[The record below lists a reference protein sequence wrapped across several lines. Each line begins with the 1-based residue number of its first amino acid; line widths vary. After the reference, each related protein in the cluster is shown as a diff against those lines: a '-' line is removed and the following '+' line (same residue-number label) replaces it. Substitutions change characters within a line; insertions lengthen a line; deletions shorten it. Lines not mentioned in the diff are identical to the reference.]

1 MCNNDEGMRG
11 FMEIGNELKVNT
23 PIMDFIGNYSEKGNS
38 RFHMPG
44 HKGKAHLGFEE
55 YDITEINGADNLYHA
70 DGIIAKSE
78 AIASKL
84 FGSDRSFYSTEGSSQ
99 CIKAMLK
106 IVMDEYKGD
115 KKPYIIAARN
125 VHKAFIYGVALLD
138 MDVRFI
144 YEEGSSFCSDVIDS
158 KVLEDILSKADYL
171 PAAVYITSPDYL
183 GKLSDVKAL
192 AKACHKFNVPL
203 IVDNAHGAYLH
214 FLEDKIHPMDL
225 GADMCCDSAHKT
237 LPVLTGGA
245 YLHLADSYKEVD
257 DEAVKEAMSLF
268 GSTSP
273 SYLTLISLDK
283 CNEYLAKDY
292 QSELTDTLKRIGAIK
307 NKYKE
312 LLLDNTEDLKITVK
326 LDGRDK
332 DKLENVLKE
341 CKIEPEYMDDD
352 YIVFMITPDNTYT
365 DFERLEEA
373 LGLIGKL
380 DDNLLNDS
388 LATSKKDIQMAMTI
402 REAIMSAHEI
412 IDIKEA
418 KGRICASPTV
428 SCPPAIP
435 IAISGQIITDKEID
449 LFQKYNIEK
458 IEVVKQKV

>member
-257 DEAVKEAMSLF
+257 NEAVKEAMSLF

-365 DFERLEEA
+365 DFERLDEA

-388 LATSKKDIQMAMTI
+388 LAISKKDIQMAMTI

>member
-138 MDVRFI
+138 MDVRFV

-183 GKLSDVKAL
+183 GKISDVKAL

-365 DFERLEEA
+365 DFERLDEA

-380 DDNLLNDS
+380 EDNMLNDS
-388 LATSKKDIQMAMTI
+388 LAISKKDIQMAMTI

>member
-365 DFERLEEA
+365 DFERLDEA

-388 LATSKKDIQMAMTI
+388 LAISKKDIQMAMTI

>member
-144 YEEGSSFCSDVIDS
+144 YEERSSFCSDVIDS

-365 DFERLEEA
+365 DFERLDEA

>member
-158 KVLEDILSKADYL
+158 KVLEDILSKAEYL

-183 GKLSDVKAL
+183 GKISDVKAL
-192 AKACHKFNVPL
+192 AKTCHKFNVPL

-365 DFERLEEA
+365 DFERLDEA

-388 LATSKKDIQMAMTI
+388 LAISKKDIQMAMTI

>member
-1 MCNNDEGMRG
+1 
-11 FMEIGNELKVNT
+11 
-23 PIMDFIGNYSEKGNS
+23 
-38 RFHMPG
+38 
-44 HKGKAHLGFEE
+44 
-55 YDITEINGADNLYHA
+55 
-70 DGIIAKSE
+70 
-78 AIASKL
+78 
-84 FGSDRSFYSTEGSSQ
+84 
-99 CIKAMLK
+99 
-106 IVMDEYKGD
+106 MDEYKGD

-183 GKLSDVKAL
+183 GKISDVKAL

-365 DFERLEEA
+365 DFERLDEA
-373 LGLIGKL
+373 LGLIGNL

-388 LATSKKDIQMAMTI
+388 LAISKKDIQMAMTI

>member
-1 MCNNDEGMRG
+1 
-11 FMEIGNELKVNT
+11 MEIGNELKVNT

-257 DEAVKEAMSLF
+257 NEAVKEAMSLF

-365 DFERLEEA
+365 DFERLDEA

-388 LATSKKDIQMAMTI
+388 LAISKKDIQMAMTI

>member
-365 DFERLEEA
+365 DFERLDEA

>member
-1 MCNNDEGMRG
+1 
-11 FMEIGNELKVNT
+11 MEIGNELKVNT

-70 DGIIAKSE
+70 EGIIAKSE

-183 GKLSDVKAL
+183 GKISDVKAL

-312 LLLDNTEDLKITVK
+312 LLLDNTEGLKITVK

-373 LGLIGKL
+373 LDLIGKL

-388 LATSKKDIQMAMTI
+388 LDISKKDIQMAMTI

-449 LFQKYNIEK
+449 LFKKYNIEK

>member
-1 MCNNDEGMRG
+1 
-11 FMEIGNELKVNT
+11 MEIGNELKVNT

-307 NKYKE
+307 NKYKG
-312 LLLDNTEDLKITVK
+312 LLLDNTEGLKITVK

-365 DFERLEEA
+365 DFERLDEA

-388 LATSKKDIQMAMTI
+388 LAISKKDIQMAMTI

>member
-1 MCNNDEGMRG
+1 
-11 FMEIGNELKVNT
+11 MEIGNELKVNT

-183 GKLSDVKAL
+183 GKISDVKAL

-365 DFERLEEA
+365 DFERLDEA

-388 LATSKKDIQMAMTI
+388 LAISKKDIQMAMTI

>member
-183 GKLSDVKAL
+183 GKISDVKAL

-365 DFERLEEA
+365 DFERLDEA

-388 LATSKKDIQMAMTI
+388 LAISKKDIQMAMTI